1 MKNTKLKDIQFIIK
15 DKDIIKNLD
24 HSLFNETPLLSNLL
38 FFVGFFEAIFIFFI
52 FFVNPSVPIGEDYF
66 ILKLILLFIIFF
78 SSIIFSLISE
88 IFFNYKD
95 YCGLTVKIIKKIFYR
110 FNKNEKETLRK
121 LIEIDGYFI
130 SYTPNKMKKLLNYYN
145 SLNDKQKKYFITKKD
160 YHSILKENIIN
171 YIKSNDLETIKKEK
185 EEITSIV
192 FDNFQ
197 DYDIKYISNLIIN
210 KLKEDK
216 EAKRKAFLENFNDYE
231 EKNKEENK
239 KIIKQI

>member
-1 MKNTKLKDIQFIIK
+1 MK

-24 HSLFNETPLLSNLL
+24 FSLLNETPLLSNLL
-38 FFVGFFEAIFIFFI
+38 FFVGFFESIFIFFI
-52 FFVNPSVPIGEDYF
+52 FFVNPSAPIGEDYF
-66 ILKLILLFIIFF
+66 VLKLILLFIILF
-78 SSIIFSLISE
+78 SSITFSFISE
-88 IFFNYKD
+88 TLFNYKD

-110 FNKNEKETLRK
+110 FNKNEKEILRK

-171 YIKSNDLETIKKEK
+171 YIKSNNLETIKKEK
-185 EEITSIV
+185 KEITSIV

-210 KLKEDK
+210 TLKEDK
-216 EAKRKAFLENFNDYE
+216 ESKRKAFLDNFNDYE
-231 EKNKEENK
+231 EKNKEEENK